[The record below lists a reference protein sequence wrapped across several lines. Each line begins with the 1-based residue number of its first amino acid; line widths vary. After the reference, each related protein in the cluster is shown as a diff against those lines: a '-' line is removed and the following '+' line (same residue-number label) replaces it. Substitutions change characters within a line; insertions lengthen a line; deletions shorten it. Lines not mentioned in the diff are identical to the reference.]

1 MCMFFS
7 MENQGYEGDHSRAAE
22 QSSLESRHRDQQ
34 PRVDT
39 IDVLGEPVLART
51 TTHPEGHV
59 YEDIATGA
67 ATDELS
73 EGTISVCPD
82 ESRDPD
88 KTENHQSIDLIRQA
102 WLNRPPSPAIDK
114 LFQQGSALT
123 SSAKISTNHD
133 SITTSSWTASSED
146 DPEKALGKSRNLPPL
161 PGAVS
166 DNMFSSS
173 QANED
178 SSRDTS
184 VTQSDRRLN
193 RRRKKKDCKHCR
205 SKLADASSC
214 EKLDELIASKDAILR
229 ENGNN
234 LRGRDSNASTLLLR
248 ESHLRPHNIK
258 IYPIVSRASL
268 RDIGVKKSFAAFHA
282 SEYGVHTTDN
292 TAKFLLNMENDRML
306 GRVMEGA
313 QNKLLGVSGNGTDMR
328 INSIYS
334 QDRWYD
340 KESQI
345 FYTDVKD
352 QNPFQRAYSLP
363 TRTHTPTSQNRV
375 NLRRSVRNEPPPHP
389 ARLDKHRRGW
399 TLHLARPLKA
409 SVCSSPLIPLLIV
422 VLILL
427 GVAGV
432 ALYIVFEPE
441 KLQIIQQYLK
451 SSTGRL
457 TGQNVTSGEPITP
470 AIPNDESNLTIVTA
484 DMTTTLTSMTTEMF
498 GGTFIMGAPLN
509 YSGDP
514 SFLPS
519 SSNESAKTE
528 AASQS
533 VINATR
539 YCDDCLE
546 GEVCVA
552 LVDEEVPIC
561 RSPRDR
567 DDPTGCAGFCVIS
580 KQKCHRLDKDAFRCK
595 EIEHYCLDD
604 EWTCTN
610 MLCIPL
616 DKRCDGHMNCYDHSD
631 EYNCVCNLETHFQCG
646 NETSCLPL
654 ERRCDRKIDC
664 WDATDEINCTLAC
677 PLESE
682 FSCNNGECIP
692 KVRFCD
698 GLVDCSDESDE
709 PHGCQGRCNKH
720 EFTCQN
726 GRCIEKGM
734 KCNGINDCGDGS
746 DERHCKDRF
755 T

>member
-1 MCMFFS
+1 
-7 MENQGYEGDHSRAAE
+7 MENQGYEEDQSRIAKE
-22 QSSLESRHRDQQ
+22 KSTLESRRRNQQ
-34 PRVDT
+34 PHVDT
-39 IDVLGEPVLART
+39 IDVICDSVAART
-51 TTHPEGHV
+51 HSDGHV
-59 YEDIATGA
+59 YEDIATDA
-67 ATDELS
+67 ETDACELS
-73 EGTISVCPD
+73 DRTISCPD
-82 ESRDPD
+82 E
-88 KTENHQSIDLIRQA
+88 TENHRPIDLTRQA
-102 WLNRPPSPAIDK
+102 WIDEPPSPAIDRQD
-114 LFQQGSALT
+114 FQQGLSLA
-123 SSAKISTNHD
+123 SSTRISTNDD
-133 SITTSSWTASSED
+133 SATSSEPVSSED
-146 DPEKALGKSRNLPPL
+146 DPKKTLGKSCDLPVPSL
-161 PGAVS
+161 PGIVS
-166 DNMFSSS
+166 ANLSSS
-173 QANED
+173 PRANED
-178 SSRDTS
+178 SSRNAGS
-184 VTQSDRRLN
+184 VPVTQSDRRPN
-193 RRRKKKDCKHCR
+193 RRRRKKDCKHCR
-205 SKLADASSC
+205 SKLADVGSC
-214 EKLDELIASKDAILR
+214 EKLNELIGSKDTILW

-234 LRGRDSNASTLLLR
+234 HRNGDSNASTLLFR

-258 IYPIVSRASL
+258 IYPFVSRTSL
-268 RDIGVKKSFAAFHA
+268 RDIGAMRSSSVAFPA
-282 SEYGVHTTDN
+282 SEYGVHTTQN
-292 TAKFLLNMENDRML
+292 TARFLLNMENDKML
-306 GRVMEGA
+306 GQVVDGA
-313 QNKLLGVSGNGTDMR
+313 QDKILGVSKNGTDMR

-334 QDRWYD
+334 QDRWTYD

-345 FYTDVKD
+345 FYTDVKN

-409 SVCSSPLIPLLIV
+409 SGCSSPLIPLLIV

-451 SSTGRL
+451 SSTSRL
-457 TGQNVTSGEPITP
+457 TEQNDTSGEPITP
-470 AIPNDESNLTIVTA
+470 AFPYDESNLTTA
-484 DMTTTLTSMTTEMF
+484 MANVSSTTLTSMAAEMF
-498 GGTFIMGAPLN
+498 AEDVFVGAPLN

-514 SFLPS
+514 SFPGS
-519 SSNESAKTE
+519 TSPSNEGAKTE

-552 LVDEEVPIC
+552 LVYEEVPIC
-561 RSPRDR
+561 RSPRDP
-567 DDPTGCAGFCVIS
+567 DDPTGCAGFCAVS
-580 KQKCHRLDKDAFRCK
+580 KQKCHRLDVDAFRCV

-604 EWTCTN
+604 EWTCSN

-616 DKRCDGHMNCYDHSD
+616 EKHCDGHMNCYDHSD
-631 EYNCVCNLETHFQCG
+631 EYDCVCNLETHFQCS

-654 ERRCDRKIDC
+654 ERRCDGKIDC

-682 FSCNNGECIP
+682 FTCSNGECIP
-692 KVRFCD
+692 KIRFCD
-698 GLVDCSDESDE
+698 GLADCSDGSDE

-726 GRCIEKGM
+726 RRCITKGM
-734 KCNGINDCGDGS
+734 KCNGIDDCGDGS